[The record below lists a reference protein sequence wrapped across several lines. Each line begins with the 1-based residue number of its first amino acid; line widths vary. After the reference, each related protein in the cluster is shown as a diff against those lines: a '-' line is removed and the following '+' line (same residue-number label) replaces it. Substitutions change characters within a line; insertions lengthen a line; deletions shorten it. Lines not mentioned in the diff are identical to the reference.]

1 MFMLQ
6 RTVLASLL
14 VLAAIRGAPAADE
27 PQPLRVLF
35 IGNSYTSV
43 NDLPKMIDE
52 LSKTGKQRP
61 LEISRELRGGYT
73 LEMHWKDGKAAQK
86 IAAKKWDLVVLQEH
100 SLRPISDRKL
110 MFEYAAK
117 LDAEVKKQGGKT
129 LLYLT
134 WARQGKLDTQATL
147 SKAYLELAKDLK
159 ASVAPAGV
167 AWELAL
173 KDNDKLVLHQP
184 DKSHPNKAGTYLAA
198 CVFYGAIHG
207 KSPEGLP
214 GKIGGLT
221 DEEAKKLQ
229 TIAWKAVQDTAGK

>member
-1 MFMLQ
+1 MFR

-14 VLAAIRGAPAADE
+14 LLAAFRGVPAADDSL
-27 PQPLRVLF
+27 PLRVLF

-52 LSKTGKQRP
+52 LSKAGKQRP
-61 LEISRELRGGYT
+61 LEIGRELRGGST

-86 IAAKKWDLVVLQEH
+86 IAEKKWDLVVLQEH
-100 SLRPISDRKL
+100 SLRPINDRKL
-110 MFEYAAK
+110 MFEYASK
-117 LDAEVKKQGGKT
+117 LDEEIKKQGSKT

-134 WARQGKLDTQATL
+134 WARQDKPDTQAPL

-159 ASVAPAGV
+159 GSVAPVGV
-167 AWELAL
+167 AWEVAM
-173 KDNDKLVLHQP
+173 KNNDKLVLHQA
-184 DKSHPNKAGTYLAA
+184 DKSHPNKTGTYLAA
-198 CVFYGAIHG
+198 CVFYGTIHG

-214 GKIGGLT
+214 GKIGDLT

-229 TIAWKAVQDTAGK
+229 AIAWKAVQDTAGK